1 MRILVIGA
9 GGVGAAAAAIA
20 RRRGF
25 FERLVLADVDGA
37 RAEREASRLGDDRIG
52 AAQLDASSTA
62 DIVALA
68 NAERADVILNACDPR
83 LNPPIFQAARD
94 AGCTY
99 VDMAMTLSEPHPSK
113 PFEEPGVK
121 LGDAQ
126 FEVAGDW
133 EQAGQLALV
142 GMGVEPGL
150 ADVFARYAAD
160 HLFGEIDEVGVRDGA
175 DLVVEGYDFAPT
187 FSIWTTIEECLN
199 PPLIWEAGR
208 GFYTTPPFSEPET
221 FVFPEGIG
229 PVECVNVEHEEVVL
243 VPRWVECRRVTF
255 KYGLGDEFIDVLRTL
270 HKLGLDSAEPIDV
283 RGARVAPRDVV
294 AAALPDPATLG
305 DKMSGRTCA
314 GTLVTGTAKDGGAA
328 RATYLYHVVDNEET
342 MARDGC
348 QAVVWQTA
356 VCVVAAIEL
365 VASGVW
371 SGAGV
376 LGPEAFDAAPL
387 LDMLAEYGSPHG
399 VEERDPANPLGA

>member
-37 RAEREASRLGDDRIG
+37 RAEREAARLGDDRLG
-52 AAQLDASSTA
+52 AAQLDASSA
-62 DIVALA
+62 EDIVALA
-68 NAERADVILNACDPR
+68 RAERADLILNACDPR
-83 LNPPIFQAARD
+83 LNPPIFAAARE

-126 FEVAGDW
+126 FAESGDW

-160 HLFGEIDEVGVRDGA
+160 HLFGEIDEIGVRDGA

-243 VPRWVECRRVTF
+243 VPRWVDCRRVTF
-255 KYGLGDEFIDVLRTL
+255 KYGLGDEFIDVLKTL

-283 RGARVAPRDVV
+283 RGARVSPRDVV

-305 DKMSGRTCA
+305 DRMSGRTCA
-314 GTLVTGTAKDGGAA
+314 GTLVTGTAKEGGAA

-376 LGPEAFDAAPL
+376 LGPEAFDAVPL
-387 LDMLAEYGSPHG
+387 LDLLAEHGSPHG
-399 VEERDPANPLGA
+399 IEEREPD

>member
-1 MRILVIGA
+1 
-9 GGVGAAAAAIA
+9 
-20 RRRGF
+20 
-25 FERLVLADVDGA
+25 
-37 RAEREASRLGDDRIG
+37 
-52 AAQLDASSTA
+52 
-62 DIVALA
+62 
-68 NAERADVILNACDPR
+68 
-83 LNPPIFQAARD
+83 
-94 AGCTY
+94 
-99 VDMAMTLSEPHPSK
+99 
-113 PFEEPGVK
+113 VK

-126 FEVAGDW
+126 FEASPDW

-160 HLFGEIDEVGVRDGA
+160 HLFEQIDEIGVRDGA

-199 PPLIWEAGR
+199 PPLVWERER

-243 VPRWVECRRVTF
+243 VPRWVDCRRVTF
-255 KYGLGDEFIDVLRTL
+255 KYGLGDEFIEVLQTL

-283 RGARVAPRDVV
+283 RGAHVAPRDVV
-294 AAALPDPATLG
+294 AAALPDPASLG
-305 DKMSGRTCA
+305 DRMRGRTCA
-314 GTLVTGTAKDGGAA
+314 GTLVTGTGKGGGAK
-328 RATYLYHVVDNEET
+328 ATYLYHVVDNEES

-365 VASGVW
+365 IAAGVW

-376 LGPEAFDAAPL
+376 LGPEAFDAQPL
-387 LDMLAEYGSPHG
+387 LDLLAEHGSPHA
-399 VEERDPANPLGA
+399 VEERDPANPLTG

>member
-25 FERLVLADVDGA
+25 FERIVLADLDGT
-37 RAEREASRLGDDRIG
+37 RAQREAERLGDDRIRG
-52 AAQLDASSTA
+52 ARLDASSKD
-62 DIVALA
+62 DIVDLA
-68 NAERADVILNACDPR
+68 RAERATLILNACDPR
-83 LNPPIFQAARD
+83 LNPPIFAAARE
-94 AGCTY
+94 AAVTY
-99 VDMAMTLSEPHPSK
+99 VDMAMTLSEPHPDN
-113 PFEEPGVK
+113 PHEQPGVM
-121 LGDAQ
+121 LGDRQ
-126 FEVAGDW
+126 FEVAPDW

-150 ADVFARYAAD
+150 ADVFARHAAD
-160 HLFGEIDEVGVRDGA
+160 TMFDAIDEVGVRDGA

-199 PPLIWEAGR
+199 PPLIWERER

-229 PVECVNVEHEEVVL
+229 AVECVNVEHEEVVL
-243 VPRWVECRRVTF
+243 VPRWVDCNRVTF
-255 KYGLGDEFIDVLRTL
+255 KYGLGDEFIGVLKTL
-270 HKLGLDSAEPIDV
+270 HKLGLDSDTPLDV
-283 RGARVAPRDVV
+283 RGARVSPRDVV

-305 DKMSGRTCA
+305 DRMRGRTCA
-314 GTLVTGTAKDGGAA
+314 GTLVTGTGTDGRP
-328 RATYLYHVVDNEET
+328 RASYLYHVVDTEET

-387 LDMLAEYGSPHG
+387 LDMLGEYGSPHA
-399 VEERDPANPLGA
+399 VEER